1 MDIKD
6 GIKKFLSSAVGQIM
20 ARLKWYLSAM
30 GGGLLVASYFGEYI
44 YWPRVMMS
52 FLIAFLVPVFLFA
65 PIRNL
70 VARKSN
76 GVNAALLAGLTVF
89 DIVMGL
95 FAVFWQVV
103 GWKSSLIVAVFAIGG
118 LIYNVWLMTFALKL
132 EQN

>member
-1 MDIKD
+1 MDMKD
-6 GIKKFLSSAVGQIM
+6 GLKKFFSSAAGQVM
-20 ARLKWYLSAM
+20 ARLRWWLSAM

-52 FLIAFLVPVFLFA
+52 FLIAFLVPVLLFA

-76 GVNAALLAGLTVF
+76 GINAVLLIGLTVF
-89 DIVMGL
+89 DIVMGH

-103 GWKSSLIVAVFAIGG
+103 GWKSSLIVLVFTVVG
-118 LIYNVWLMTFALKL
+118 LFYNIWMMTFALKIG
-132 EQN
+132 EK